1 MNNIGTLGSLK
12 LVKEQQESMLLRISA
27 SQKTVWQEQA
37 SETGRHGET
46 SVKESE
52 YISAFATKYYLAY
65 STGSNEAIPAS
76 GS

>member
-1 MNNIGTLGSLK
+1 MNNIGALGSLK
-12 LVKEQQESMLLRISA
+12 LVKEQQESMLLRTSA
-27 SQKTVWQEQA
+27 SQKTVWQEQTP
-37 SETGRHGET
+37 ETRRRGES
-46 SVKESE
+46 SVKKSE